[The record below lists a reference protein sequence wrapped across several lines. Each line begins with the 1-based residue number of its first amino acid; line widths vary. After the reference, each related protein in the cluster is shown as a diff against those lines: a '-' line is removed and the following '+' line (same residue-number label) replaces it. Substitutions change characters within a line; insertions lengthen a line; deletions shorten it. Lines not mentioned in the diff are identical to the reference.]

1 MRKQWNYIRHN
12 DEVVTHLQEVLKIHP
27 VLCQILAQRG
37 IYNYR
42 EAKAFFRPQ
51 LYNLHDPYLMKG
63 MDKAVQRL
71 ETAIEEEEKILLYGD
86 YDVDGTCS
94 VAMMHTFLK
103 NYHDNLIFY
112 LPSRYKEGYGISTQ
126 GIEYAKEQGVQLI
139 IAMDCGVKAIE
150 PVKLANEYKIDCI
163 ICDHHEP
170 GEILPDALAVLDPK
184 RVDCPYPYKELTGCG
199 IAFKLAQAYQMCI
212 RPDWKEL
219 ESLLDILAVSI
230 ACDIVPITG
239 ENRILAHFG
248 LQLLNT
254 KPNLGLKT
262 LIKLNGQEG
271 ALSIRDVVF
280 GLGPKINAAG
290 RVADA
295 DVAVHL
301 LLSKKK
307 EEAEKYA
314 LVLQERNELR
324 RGYEAETVKEAKEM
338 YVERWEDKESIVLY
352 NQYWN
357 KGVLGIAAAR
367 MVDYYY
373 KPSVILAQSNGKAV
387 GSARSVSGFNIYE
400 ALTKCKDLLENYGG
414 HEFAG
419 GLTILPEN
427 IDEFRTRF
435 ENIVQEDMKEPSIP
449 ELEVMADIQLKDV
462 NEKFWKILKQ
472 FAPFGPGNR
481 NPLFVTK
488 NVQDTGDSKILKEKH
503 LRLVVQQ
510 KDSPTMTGIGFGLG
524 HYLDEML
531 EKDFHI
537 CYNIQENHWRGKT
550 NLQLNVK
557 DVKF

>member
-12 DEVVTHLQEVLKIHP
+12 DEVVADLQKVLKIHP
-27 VLCQILAQRG
+27 VLCQILVQRG
-37 IYNYR
+37 IR
-42 EAKAFFRPQ
+42 TFQDAKAFFRPQ

-94 VAMMHTFLK
+94 VAMMHAFLK

-112 LPSRYKEGYGISTQ
+112 LPSRYKDGYGISIQ
-126 GIEYAKEQGVQLI
+126 GIEYAREQDVQLI

-170 GEILPDALAVLDPK
+170 GETLPNALAVLDPK
-184 RVDCPYPYKELTGCG
+184 RTDCTYPYKELTGCG

-219 ESLLDILAVSI
+219 EALLDIVAVSI

-248 LQLLNT
+248 LQKLNT
-254 KPNLGLKT
+254 NPNMGLKT
-262 LIKLNGQEG
+262 LIKLTGQEG
-271 ALSIRDVVF
+271 TLSIRDVVF

-301 LLSKKK
+301 LLAKKK
-307 EEAEKYA
+307 EDAEKYA

-324 RGYEAETVKEAKEM
+324 RGYEAETVKEAQEM
-338 YVERWEDKESIVLY
+338 YAERWEDKESIVLY
-352 NQYWN
+352 NENWN

-373 KPSVILAQSNGKAV
+373 KPSIILAQSNGKAV
-387 GSARSVSGFNIYE
+387 GSARSVQGFNIYD

-414 HEFAG
+414 HQFAG
-419 GLTILPEN
+419 GLTILSEN
-427 IDEFRTRF
+427 IDAFRTRF
-435 ENIVQEDMKEPSIP
+435 ENIVQEEMKEPSIP
-449 ELEVMADIQLKDV
+449 ELEVVADIQLKDI
-462 NEKFWKILKQ
+462 NDKFWRILKQ

-524 HYLDEML
+524 HYLDEIL

-537 CYNIQENHWRGKT
+537 CYNIQENHWLGKT

-557 DVKF
+557 DVKV